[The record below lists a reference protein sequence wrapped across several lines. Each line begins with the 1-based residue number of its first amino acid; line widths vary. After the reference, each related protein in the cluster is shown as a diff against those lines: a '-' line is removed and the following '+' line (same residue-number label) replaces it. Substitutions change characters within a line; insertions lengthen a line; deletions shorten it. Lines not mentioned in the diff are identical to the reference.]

1 MDAYNHIKQAIIL
14 GKYKPGMRLTELSL
28 AEELKLSRTPV
39 REAIKQ
45 LTSEGLIIPLSRGI
59 SVRDFNEKDL
69 RQIYNL
75 RALLESYAAM
85 EAAFHRTEENLLK
98 MEDSNDTYEKAVKQY
113 HESNEASVRNIVQAN
128 SVFHEAILEASKN
141 EHLRFHL
148 SKVVVVPLVFR
159 SFNYYDENQL
169 LRSLD
174 AHKTILEAIKNQE
187 PERAK
192 IALHEHI
199 LQGRDHVLK
208 HLEKLKDE

>member
-14 GKYKPGMRLTELSL
+14 GRYKPGTRLTELGL
-28 AEELKLSRTPV
+28 AEELNLSRTPV

-45 LTSEGLIIPLSRGI
+45 LTSEGLIIPLRRGI
-59 SVRDFNEKDL
+59 SVRSFDEKDL

-75 RALLESYAAM
+75 RALLESYAATQ
-85 EAAFHRTEENLLK
+85 AALHRSEDDLVK
-98 MEDSNDTYEKAVKQY
+98 ME
-113 HESNEASVRNIVQAN
+113 ESNNLYENAVAQYKDASEVSVKNIVQAN
-128 SVFHEAILEASKN
+128 SVFHEAILAASKN
-141 EHLRFHL
+141 EHLRFHI

-159 SFNYYDENQL
+159 SFNYYDEIQL

-187 PERAK
+187 AERAK
-192 IALHEHI
+192 IAIHEHI

-208 HLEKLKDE
+208 HLDKLKDE